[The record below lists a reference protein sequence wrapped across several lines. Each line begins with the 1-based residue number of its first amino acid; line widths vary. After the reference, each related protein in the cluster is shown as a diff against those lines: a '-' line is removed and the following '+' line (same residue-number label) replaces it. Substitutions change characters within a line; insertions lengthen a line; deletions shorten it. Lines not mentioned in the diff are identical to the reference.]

1 MASHPTSS
9 LLIALG
15 LGLIASPLAAQT
27 AQESWTRS
35 IAEQN
40 EHYARVPHAMLKIQD
55 AAYLRDGETASLQ
68 GRRDQP
74 ASWRWAKKSDPSGI
88 LQIALKGGTLS
99 VLRNGKAADPAS
111 LQKGL
116 ALDKGLDVTGQPTQV
131 GAGIPGWRVFLFN
144 QDQPAAKIF
153 TGVSYFPYDPAF
165 KVAAGFVADPALPPR
180 VFRTSRGT
188 DKQFYHA
195 GDATFALK
203 GRKMTLPFYAESNK
217 PAEITEL
224 SAFYTDGWTG
234 KGTYGAGRYV
244 DVDQFGRFPPAK
256 VVIDFNF
263 TYNPNCARSPY
274 FTCPVAVD
282 NVPIPVTAGERDP
295 HALHDAPVQAAVK
308 SR

>member
-1 MASHPTSS
+1 MLSDTKFR
-9 LLIALG
+9 LTLG
-15 LGLIASPLAAQT
+15 LVLATQAAIAATPMEVWKT
-27 AQESWTRS
+27 G

-40 EHYARVPHAMLKIQD
+40 KDYAQTPHAMLEIQD
-55 AAYLRDGETASLQ
+55 AVYLSDGESASLQ
-68 GRRDQP
+68 GRREQP
-74 ASWRWAKKSDPSGI
+74 ASWRWTKKADASAASGRSPSNNAKAFTVTTSEMEKPKDPSLI
-88 LQIALKGGTLS
+88 
-99 VLRNGKAADPAS
+99 R
-111 LQKGL
+111 KGL
-116 ALDKGLDVTGQPTQV
+116 SLGKNIDAAGQPTQV

-144 QDQPAAKIF
+144 QDHPAAKIF

-165 KVAAGFVADPALPPR
+165 KVDAGFVADQAFTPS

-244 DVDQFGRFPPAK
+244 DVPIEFGRFPPAK
-256 VVIDFNF
+256 VIIDFKF
-263 TYNPNCARSPY
+263 HLQSQLRTL
-274 FTCPVAVD
+274 
-282 NVPIPVTAGERDP
+282 
-295 HALHDAPVQAAVK
+295 ALFHLPGCGRQC
-308 SR
+308 S